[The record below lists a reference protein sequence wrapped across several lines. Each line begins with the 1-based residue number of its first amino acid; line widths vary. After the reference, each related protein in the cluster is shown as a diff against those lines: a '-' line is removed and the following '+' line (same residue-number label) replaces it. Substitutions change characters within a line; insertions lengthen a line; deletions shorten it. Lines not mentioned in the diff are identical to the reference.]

1 MTIVRMPPSP
11 TGHLHLGTARTALF
25 NYLFAKNKEGQII
38 FRWEDTDR
46 ERSSAEFETEILE
59 GLKWLGMDFE
69 KESHLFC
76 RQTENEAVHKEW
88 LAKLWEQGKVFPC
101 FVTPEEIEA
110 QRHEAQKN
118 KTNFVFWSPFRDESR
133 EVLEAKMK
141 TGEKYVWRIKAPRDT
156 QIAFD
161 DLIRGPIEVSSETLG
176 DFVVARAD
184 GSVLYL
190 LANVVDDWTQG
201 VTHIFRGEDHISNT
215 PKQVMIYDAL
225 GADKPAFGH
234 IPLVLDSKKRK
245 LSKRNV
251 EPGVCV
257 LIKDFQAAGFVPEAV
272 VNGLALT
279 GWNPKSTEEV
289 FSLEKLIEVFDIK
302 HVNKSAAQYNFDKM
316 IWLNTHWVRN
326 MDVSTLIGHVNEL
339 NGTSYGAEHKK
350 AFEVARLKARDLN
363 EVEAQL
369 EYLLSDPGLDASLL
383 QNEKMKIDEEMLSR
397 VLPEIKTMLEG
408 IEESD
413 WNPEYIRE
421 RCVESIAKLEI
432 KNGQFLNPFRVA
444 LSNQSVSAG
453 PFDIAVVIGKEETLN
468 RIKRAVNLFL

>member
-1 MTIVRMPPSP
+1 M
-11 TGHLHLGTARTALF
+11 
-25 NYLFAKNKEGQII
+25 I

-59 GLKWLGMDFE
+59 GLKWLGMDFQ

-76 RQTENEAVHKEW
+76 RQTDNEAVHKEW
-88 LAKLWEQGKVFPC
+88 LQKLWDMGKVFPC
-101 FVTPEEIEA
+101 FVTPQEIDA

-133 EVLEAKMK
+133 EELETKMK
-141 TGEKYVWRIKAPRDT
+141 SGDKYVWRIKTPRDT
-156 QIAFD
+156 QIEFD
-161 DLIRGPIEVSSETLG
+161 DLIRGPIDVSSQTIG

-215 PKQVMIYDAL
+215 PKQVIIYDAL
-225 GADKPAFGH
+225 GAKKPAFGH

-257 LIKDFQAAGFVPEAV
+257 LIKDFQEAGFVPEAV

-289 FSLEKLIEVFDIK
+289 FGLEKLCEVFDIA

-326 MDVSTLIGHVNEL
+326 MDILKLIDHFNEQK
-339 NGTSYGAEHKK
+339 GTSYTDKHAQ
-350 AFEVARLKARDLN
+350 AFDVARLKARDLN
-363 EVEAQL
+363 QVEEQL
-369 EYLLSDPGLDASLL
+369 TYLLTDPGLDPELL
-383 QNEKMKIDEEMLSR
+383 RSEKMKIDDEMLSR

-408 IEESD
+408 ISESD

-421 RCVESIAKLEI
+421 RCIESIAKLEV

-444 LSNQSVSAG
+444 LSNQAVSAG
-453 PFDIAVVIGKEETLN
+453 PFEISQVIGKPETLK
-468 RIKRAVNLFL
+468 RIDRAIESCV